1 MHKEI
6 QPKSN
11 KNETG
16 NLPKLSI
23 RDMSEPAS
31 QLHKLGT
38 LIVVGVLVA
47 VWTSTD

>member
-11 KNETG
+11 KN
-16 NLPKLSI
+16 NVPKLSI
-23 RDMSEPAS
+23 REMSEPAS

-38 LIVVGVLVA
+38 LIVVVVLVA
-47 VWTSTD
+47 VLTFSN